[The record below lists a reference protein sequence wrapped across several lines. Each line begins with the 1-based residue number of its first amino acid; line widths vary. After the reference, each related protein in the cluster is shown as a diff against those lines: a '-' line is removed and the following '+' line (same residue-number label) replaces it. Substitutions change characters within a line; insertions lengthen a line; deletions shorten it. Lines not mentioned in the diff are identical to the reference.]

1 MPNPFLLYGHP
12 RLSNDVTLH
21 RALHGKPAAHHG
33 LHFERFFGRW
43 GRVET
48 PNEPVRHELIKSVK
62 IDGKPQATDPVLD
75 WLDGTPEPGT
85 RSKGEGVVR
94 RVGTEA
100 ALSAANERLRSL
112 TTARLTAA
120 FGDAAPDPSQSVFT
134 LSLVSRLMTGLGL
147 SHPSENGF
155 LFHPTLGVPYLRG
168 TALKQVAYDWA
179 EETGV
184 EKPELD
190 RLFGNIEDGA
200 GRHRGVG
207 CLAFLD
213 ALPTGPVTLTAEQ
226 ITAHY
231 GPYYGEAKPAFGT
244 GASEINQPAD
254 WYDPVPV
261 TLLAVDATFDAPLD
275 FQFAILPLSGASVA
289 DVKAAQEWLTEG
301 LAVCGVGAKTTL
313 GYGRFLTAAAP
324 AAKQRAAL
332 SQQESE
338 TEEGNTPHEPP
349 AGQPRRPTQLTAAE
363 QERRRQALLRAR
375 QNED

>member
-1 MPNPFLLYGHP
+1 MPNPFLLYDHADLASDQGFRQRHNLP
-12 RLSNDVTLH
+12 IGG
-21 RALHGKPAAHHG
+21 AAGAAAAHRG
-33 LHFERFFGRW
+33 LHFEKFFGQW
-43 GRVET
+43 VEDDNAAGRA
-48 PNEPVRHELIKSVK
+48 LAQ
-62 IDGKPQATDPVLD
+62 GAVLD
-75 WLDGTPEPGT
+75 WLSPGSSAT
-85 RSKGEGVVR
+85 KGRGVWLTTGLGQALRDANGRVR
-94 RVGTEA
+94 RLAEA
-100 ALSAANERLRSL
+100 RFSAI
-112 TTARLTAA
+112 

-190 RLFGNIEDGA
+190 RVFGNIEDGA

-226 ITAHY
+226 ITPHY
-231 GPYYGEAKPAFGT
+231 GPYYGDVDPALGT
-244 GASEINQPAD
+244 PLGPGHFNQPAD

-313 GYGRFLTAAAP
+313 GYGRFLTAAAL
-324 AAKQRAAL
+324 AASQRAAL

-338 TEEGNTPHEPP
+338 TEEGNTPGEPP

-363 QERRRQALLRAR
+363 QERRRQALLKAR
-375 QNED
+375 QNEG